1 MIHLFKVRIFQ
12 IKPSVKMGNSK
23 EFKYIKS
30 KFLPFITIASFFLLS
45 LSAFNKT
52 YIPVINDNSEDGA
65 IESCPEHMKHN
76 PLVKYIRD
84 AIGQPDNED
93 YPEKIC
99 FCYHISLSKN
109 IKYFLATLELYDL
122 SLQDYDFKFPGDL
135 DSPNKINF
143 PYNNK
148 APPLSNS

>member
-1 MIHLFKVRIFQ
+1 MGISKKFK
-12 IKPSVKMGNSK
+12 N
-23 EFKYIKS
+23 IKS
-30 KFLPFITIASFFLLS
+30 KYLPFITIVSFFLLS

-76 PLVKYIRD
+76 PLAELIRD
-84 AIGQPDNED
+84 AIGKSDNRD

-109 IKYFLATLELYDL
+109 LKYFLATLELYDS
-122 SLQDYDFKFPGDL
+122 SLQDYHLKFTGDL
-135 DSPNKINF
+135 HSPNKINF
-143 PYNNK
+143 FYNNK
-148 APPLSNS
+148 APPFSLSWVPKT